1 MKHLITDIVTVFMVV
16 LLLIFSTGLHLYEHI
31 CFVDNEMEI
40 SFFEDGIHD
49 VHCVHYDDHD
59 NYESDNN
66 DNCHVQSHTCS
77 LSSIYLI
84 LCQYCSFIDEFN
96 VTADCF
102 EIFMPVLNNS
112 ENFNVSLFNRLIDG
126 NDRMKT
132 FRPVLFA
139 GTARQIVN
147 IFHNSKIFPIG

>member
-1 MKHLITDIVTVFMVV
+1 MVV
-16 LLLIFSTGLHLYEHI
+16 LLLVFSTGLHLYEHI
-31 CFVDNEMEI
+31 CLVDNEMEI
-40 SFFEDGIHD
+40 TFFEDEIHD

-59 NYESDNN
+59 SYGSNNN
-66 DNCHVQSHTCS
+66 DNCYVQSHTCS
-77 LSSIYLI
+77 LSNIYLI
-84 LCQYCSFIDEFN
+84 LCQYCSFIDDFN

-102 EIFMPVLNNS
+102 EIFIPVLNNS

-147 IFHNSKIFPIG
+147 IFHNSKIFPVG